1 MAEQKKIDIIAKIYN
16 GILKGIAIG
25 KTLIA
30 LQGSARA
37 GKSFQVMIF
46 LIQCALEPNIV
57 NKLNMANYISR
68 FKAWQEKKDKIEG
81 ETAPTKP
88 VPLTKV
94 HISVVRLAMP
104 SIKRSIFRDFVE
116 IMNLMGIYDPKR
128 MNKTEMIYTFENG
141 SIIEFFATAD
151 NEQKVRGSKRD
162 VLFIN
167 EANEVSEWEFTQLRM
182 RSMSFSIVDFNPSFT
197 EEHWLFKKLDDPR
210 TYHFVSTFI
219 DNPFLPDAVKEEIM
233 SYKYTNPALWKI
245 FGLGE
250 FAIVEGLVYPKET
263 WDVVEPTDIPIDVK
277 VEKRIGIDIG
287 FSGKGDPT
295 AAVLCYYANINGIK
309 HMWMEELVY
318 DKGLNEKQLAFRLK
332 PYNHIKKYIDSAN
345 PLYIQN
351 LEDSG
356 MQLVYPVV
364 KYANSV
370 VDGINKVQGY
380 KLHVIKGSVNIIKE
394 LNNYCWMKD
403 RHEAFTNVPI
413 DKFNHCLDY
422 QTLIPTLHGA
432 KRICDIQ
439 VGDMVYNSGGIFPVL
454 KVFKN
459 GVKEV
464 WDMELTTDDGQKIE
478 ISITPN
484 HKVKTTQGWKQAQ
497 DIKAGDVI
505 FLAKSSMEK
514 NTICTKEKGTSL
526 EEQKSYMSQFGNI
539 ITDWCLKDFI
549 YTIKMKTRGI
559 ILSTILSVS
568 MVANICLG
576 ILRRRC
582 RMRNLLKNRENK
594 WTTREYMQAN
604 GMEVKKESSGIES
617 TGEKLL
623 PTCNQESLHACIAEK
638 SSGKSQL
645 GVSNSALISANQHG
659 EESKDLT
666 TKQESVKSAEKNLLP
681 ANTQKQEHVAPHA
694 VASVVVTQKRQSEVY
709 NLMIDEVHEYIAD
722 NLLVSNCMDA
732 MRYST
737 MSDRSG
743 RATKKRYTK
752 DELNFGF

>member
-68 FKAWQEKKDKIEG
+68 FKAWQEKKDKTEG

-422 QTLIPTLHGA
+422 QTIIPTLHGS

-484 HKVKTTQGWKQAQ
+484 HKIKTTSGWKQAK
-497 DIKAGDVI
+497 DIKEGDVI
-505 FLAKSSMEK
+505 FLLNSSMAK
-514 NTICTKEKGTSL
+514 NIESTKTSSITQEVQKKCTLQCGNITTGLSHMDMKFIIKTVISIITQLKISLASLLANITHCICSNSCKIKRL
-526 EEQKSYMSQFGNI
+526 LKSYM
-539 ITDWCLKDFI
+539 
-549 YTIKMKTRGI
+549 
-559 ILSTILSVS
+559 TILT
-568 MVANICLG
+568 
-576 ILRRRC
+576 R
-582 RMRNLLKNRENK
+582 
-594 WTTREYMQAN
+594 REYMQAN
-604 GMEVKKESSGIES
+604 GTEVKKELNGIES

-623 PTCNQESLHACIAEK
+623 PTCSQENLHACIAEK
-638 SSGKSQL
+638 SSGKSHSVTL
-645 GVSNSALISANQHG
+645 NSALTSANQHG
-659 EESKDLT
+659 EENKDLI
-666 TKQESVKSAEKNLLP
+666 TKQESAKSAEKNLLL
-681 ANTQKQEHVAPHA
+681 ANTQKQEHVVSHA
-694 VASVVVTQKRQSEVY
+694 VANVVVKQKRLSEVY
-709 NLMIDEVHEYIAD
+709 NLMIDEVHEYVAD

>member
-1 MAEQKKIDIIAKIYN
+1 MAKPKKIDIIAKIYN
-16 GILKGIAIG
+16 GIIKGIAIG
-25 KTLIA
+25 KTLVA

-37 GKSFQVMIF
+37 GKSFQIMIF

-68 FKAWQEKKDKIEG
+68 LKAWRDRMDKIEG
-81 ETAPTKP
+81 ESEPQQP
-88 VPLTKV
+88 VTLEKV

-116 IMNLMGIYDPKR
+116 IMNLMGIYDPRR

-162 VLFIN
+162 ILFIN

-263 WDVVEPTDIPIDVK
+263 WDVVELTDLPIDVK

-356 MQLVYPVV
+356 MSLVYPVV

-403 RHEAFTNVPI
+403 RHEAFTNTPI
-413 DKFNHCLDY
+413 DKFNH
-422 QTLIPTLHGA
+422 A
-432 KRICDIQ
+432 
-439 VGDMVYNSGGIFPVL
+439 
-454 KVFKN
+454 
-459 GVKEV
+459 
-464 WDMELTTDDGQKIE
+464 
-478 ISITPN
+478 
-484 HKVKTTQGWKQAQ
+484 
-497 DIKAGDVI
+497 
-505 FLAKSSMEK
+505 
-514 NTICTKEKGTSL
+514 
-526 EEQKSYMSQFGNI
+526 
-539 ITDWCLKDFI
+539 
-549 YTIKMKTRGI
+549 
-559 ILSTILSVS
+559 
-568 MVANICLG
+568 
-576 ILRRRC
+576 
-582 RMRNLLKNRENK
+582 
-594 WTTREYMQAN
+594 
-604 GMEVKKESSGIES
+604 
-617 TGEKLL
+617 
-623 PTCNQESLHACIAEK
+623 
-638 SSGKSQL
+638 
-645 GVSNSALISANQHG
+645 
-659 EESKDLT
+659 
-666 TKQESVKSAEKNLLP
+666 
-681 ANTQKQEHVAPHA
+681 
-694 VASVVVTQKRQSEVY
+694 
-709 NLMIDEVHEYIAD
+709 
-722 NLLVSNCMDA
+722 MDA

-737 MSDRSG
+737 MSDRAG

>member
-1 MAEQKKIDIIAKIYN
+1 MAKPKKIDIIAKIYN
-16 GILKGIAIG
+16 GIIKGIAIG
-25 KTLIA
+25 KTLVA

-37 GKSFQVMIF
+37 GKSFQIMIF

-57 NKLNMANYISR
+57 NKLNLANFISR
-68 FKAWQEKKDKIEG
+68 LNAWKEKPNKEEG
-81 ETAPTKP
+81 ETEPQQPA
-88 VPLTKV
+88 VLEKV

-104 SIKRSIFRDFVE
+104 SLKRSIFRDFIE
-116 IMNLMGIYDPKR
+116 IMNMMGIYDPKR

-141 SIIEFFATAD
+141 SVIEFFATAD

-162 VLFIN
+162 ILFIN

-197 EEHWLFKKLDDPR
+197 EEHWLFKKLDDHR

-263 WDVVEPTDIPIDVK
+263 WDIVEATDIPFDIK
-277 VEKRIGIDIG
+277 IEKRIGIDIG

-295 AAVLCYYANINGIK
+295 AAVLCYYGNINGIK
-309 HMWMEELVY
+309 HMWIEELVY
-318 DKGLNEKQLAFRLK
+318 EKGLNEKQLAFRLK

-356 MQLVYPVV
+356 MSLVYPVV

-370 VDGINKVQGY
+370 IDGINKVQGY
-380 KLHVIKGSVNIIKE
+380 KLHVIRGSVNIVKE

-403 RHEAFTNVPI
+403 RHEAFTNVPV

-422 QTLIPTLHGA
+422 QTLISTLHGP

-484 HKVKTTQGWKQAQ
+484 HKIKTTSGWKQAK

-505 FLAKSSMEK
+505 FLLNSSTAKNIESTKTSSITQEVQK
-514 NTICTKEKGTSL
+514 KCTL
-526 EEQKSYMSQFGNI
+526 QFGNI
-539 ITDWCLKDFI
+539 TTGLSHMDMKFIIKTVISIITRLKI
-549 YTIKMKTRGI
+549 SLVSLLANITHCICSNLCKTKSLLKSYI
-559 ILSTILSVS
+559 TILT
-568 MVANICLG
+568 
-576 ILRRRC
+576 R
-582 RMRNLLKNRENK
+582 
-594 WTTREYMQAN
+594 REYMQAN
-604 GMEVKKESSGIES
+604 GTEVKKGSSGIES
-617 TGEKLL
+617 TAKESQL
-623 PTCNQESLHACIAEK
+623 TCNQENLHACIAEK

-645 GVSNSALISANQHG
+645 EISNSALISANQHG
-659 EESKDLT
+659 DGSNDLIMKHEYAKCAEKSLLLTNT
-666 TKQESVKSAEKNLLP
+666 TKPKLVVSNVLASIKVKR
-681 ANTQKQEHVAPHA
+681 
-694 VASVVVTQKRQSEVY
+694 KRQSEVY
-709 NLMIDEVHEYIAD
+709 NLMIDEVHEYVAD
-722 NLLVSNCMDA
+722 NLLVSNCCDA
-732 MRYST
+732 FRYST
-737 MSDRSG
+737 MSDRAG

-752 DELNFGF
+752 SELNFGF

>member
-1 MAEQKKIDIIAKIYN
+1 MAKPKKIDIIAKIYN
-16 GILKGIAIG
+16 GIIKGIAIG
-25 KTLIA
+25 KTLVA

-37 GKSFQVMIF
+37 GKSFQIMIF

-68 FKAWQEKKDKIEG
+68 LKAWQEKKDKIEG
-81 ETAPTKP
+81 ETEPQQP
-88 VPLTKV
+88 VTLEKV

-116 IMNLMGIYDPKR
+116 IMNLMGIYDPRR

-162 VLFIN
+162 ILFIN

-197 EEHWLFKKLDDPR
+197 EEHWLFKKLDDHR
-210 TYHFVSTFI
+210 THHFVSTFI

-263 WDVVEPTDIPIDVK
+263 WDVVELTDLPIDVK

-356 MQLVYPVV
+356 MSLVYPVV

-422 QTLIPTLHGA
+422 QTLIPTLRGP

-478 ISITPN
+478 ISITPD
-484 HKVKTTQGWKQAQ
+484 HKVKTTSGWKQAK
-497 DIKAGDVI
+497 DIKEGDVI
-505 FLAKSSMEK
+505 FLLNSSTAKNIESTKTSSITQEAQK
-514 NTICTKEKGTSL
+514 KCTL
-526 EEQKSYMSQFGNI
+526 QFGNI
-539 ITDWCLKDFI
+539 TTALSHMDMKSIIKTVISIITRLKI
-549 YTIKMKTRGI
+549 SLVSLLANITHCICSNSCKIKRLLKSYM
-559 ILSTILSVS
+559 TILT
-568 MVANICLG
+568 
-576 ILRRRC
+576 R
-582 RMRNLLKNRENK
+582 
-594 WTTREYMQAN
+594 REYMQAN
-604 GMEVKKESSGIES
+604 GTEVKKESSGIES
-617 TGEKLL
+617 MGEKLL
-623 PTCNQESLHACIAEK
+623 PTCSQESLHACIAEK

-645 GVSNSALISANQHG
+645 EVSNSALTSVSQHG
-659 EESKDLT
+659 EENKDLI
-666 TKQESVKSAEKNLLP
+666 TKQESVKSAEKNLLLT
-681 ANTQKQEHVAPHA
+681 NTQKQEHVVPC
-694 VASVVVTQKRQSEVY
+694 VLASVQVKQKRQSEVY
-709 NLMIDEVHEYIAD
+709 NLMIDEVHEYVAD

-732 MRYST
+732 MRYSC
-737 MSDRSG
+737 MSERSG

>member
-1 MAEQKKIDIIAKIYN
+1 MAKPKKIDIIAKIYN
-16 GILKGIAIG
+16 GIIKGIAIG
-25 KTLIA
+25 KTLVA

-37 GKSFQVMIF
+37 GKSFQIMIF

-68 FKAWQEKKDKIEG
+68 LKAWQEKKDKIEG
-81 ETAPTKP
+81 ETEPQQP
-88 VPLTKV
+88 VTLEKV

-116 IMNLMGIYDPKR
+116 IMNLMGIYDPRR

-162 VLFIN
+162 ILFIN

-197 EEHWLFKKLDDPR
+197 EEHWLFKKLDDHR
-210 TYHFVSTFI
+210 THHFVSTFI

-263 WDVVEPTDIPIDVK
+263 WDVVELTDLPIDVK

-356 MQLVYPVV
+356 MSLVYPVV

-403 RHEAFTNVPI
+403 RHEAFTNVPV
-413 DKFNHCLDY
+413 DKFNHLCVDY
-422 QTLIPTLHGA
+422 QTLIKTEHGV
-432 KRICDIQ
+432 KRICDVQ
-439 VGDMVYNSGGIFPVL
+439 VGDMVWNSEGLHPVVE
-454 KVFKN
+454 VFDN
-459 GVKEV
+459 GEKEV

-484 HKVKTTQGWKQAQ
+484 HKIKTTSEWKQLQELTVGDKVYLPKNSMENFTSCENVDTFSMGQKGFTGKCGSFITEKYLKVITSITKMVTSRITTLTTLFVYHVANILSFICNKTCKIQSLLQNKKNAWTMQEYTQVNGMGVKKEESGIVKTEKELEKLSKRENTHVLNA
-497 DIKAGDVI
+497 
-505 FLAKSSMEK
+505 EK
-514 NTICTKEKGTSL
+514 NTG
-526 EEQKSYMSQFGNI
+526 Q
-539 ITDWCLKDFI
+539 
-549 YTIKMKTRGI
+549 
-559 ILSTILSVS
+559 
-568 MVANICLG
+568 
-576 ILRRRC
+576 
-582 RMRNLLKNRENK
+582 NLLADISSAHTNVHQLGTERKVSIMK
-594 WTTREYMQAN
+594 P
-604 GMEVKKESSGIES
+604 ES
-617 TGEKLL
+617 
-623 PTCNQESLHACIAEK
+623 AK
-638 SSGKSQL
+638 SAGKS
-645 GVSNSALISANQHG
+645 
-659 EESKDLT
+659 
-666 TKQESVKSAEKNLLP
+666 LLSI
-681 ANTQKQEHVAPHA
+681 NTQKQELVVAHA
-694 VASVVVTQKRQSEVY
+694 LIDIEIKRKRISHVY
-709 NLMIDEVHEYIAD
+709 NLSIKDVHEYFANGI
-722 NLLVSNCMDA
+722 LVSNCDA
-732 MRYST
+732 FRYST
-737 MSDRSG
+737 MSDRAG